1 MFTFKVFKIT
11 LMSTNTKLLLGFIVG
26 AAAGA
31 AVGILLTS
39 DKGKELLER
48 LKETA
53 SELEDE
59 FKDVIDKGKKMAE
72 DLGEKVRDFSKPA

>member
-1 MFTFKVFKIT
+1 
-11 LMSTNTKLLLGFIVG
+11 MSTNTKLLLGFIVG

-39 DKGKELLER
+39 DKGKEFLER

-59 FKDVIDKGKKMAE
+59 FRDVIDKGKKMAE
-72 DLGEKVRDFSKPA
+72 DMGERVRDFSKPA